1 MKIQIVT
8 LFPEMVEGFFE
19 NSIMRRAVQSGFVEY
34 EIIDFRRFA
43 TDKHQSCD
51 DVPYGG
57 GAGMVIK
64 ADPLCKALSS
74 KEAQSKRVVY
84 ASPSGE
90 RFTKQ

>member
-8 LFPEMVEGFFE
+8 LFPAMLEGFFE
-19 NSIMRRAVQSGFVEY
+19 NSIMKRAVQSGSVEY
-34 EIIDFRRFA
+34 EIIDFRSFA

-64 ADPLCKALSS
+64 CDPPLCKALDSIKA
-74 KEAQSKRVVY
+74 KEKRVVY
-84 ASPSGE
+84 ASPPSGSV
-90 RFTKQ
+90 